1 MKGVSCMASTDTYFT
16 NAFEGKQVL
25 VTGASK
31 GIGLSV
37 AKGFARAGASLAIL
51 AKSNAIHSAAK
62 EIGLDC
68 RAPDHVFQCD
78 ISDSQAVAEA
88 VGSLDHI
95 DVLANVAGYQP
106 KTPVLDPDPMVDE
119 SFRRTMDINV
129 NGTWYVTREALKK
142 MGRGGKIIFTS
153 SIWGKTAVAEFAG
166 YVASK
171 HATMGMMR
179 SLAVELG
186 PKGINVN
193 AVCPGWVN
201 TEGAMWTVRI
211 EAEAVGVPVDE
222 YVESITSHQP
232 IPGIMEPAAMNAMYL
247 FLASDMAN
255 DITGQ
260 AYNVD
265 RGSYLG

>member
-1 MKGVSCMASTDTYFT
+1 MAAADTYFA
-16 NAFEGKQVL
+16 NAFKGKHVL
-25 VTGASK
+25 VSGASM

-37 AKGFARAGASLAIL
+37 AKGFARAGARLSIL
-51 AKSNAIHSAAK
+51 AENDAIHSAAE
-62 EIGLDC
+62 EIAQDSH
-68 RAPDHVFQCD
+68 APDHVFECD
-78 ISDSQAVAEA
+78 ISDPGAVAEA

-106 KTPVLDPDPMVDE
+106 MTPILDPDPMVDE
-119 SFRRTMDINV
+119 NFRRTMDINV
-129 NGTWYVTREALKK
+129 NGTWYVTREAVKK

-171 HATMGMMR
+171 HAVMGMMR
-179 SLAVELG
+179 SLAAELG
-186 PKGINVN
+186 PKGINAN

-201 TEGAMWTVRI
+201 TEGAMWTMRI
-211 EAEAVGVPVDE
+211 EAEEAGIPLDE
-222 YVESITSHQP
+222 HVENIASHLP
-232 IPGIMEPAAMNAMYL
+232 IPGFMETDAMNAMYL
-247 FLASDMAN
+247 FLGSDLAN

-265 RGSYLG
+265 RGSYFG

>member
-1 MKGVSCMASTDTYFT
+1 MAVTDTCFANVFNDKT
-16 NAFEGKQVL
+16 VL
-25 VTGASK
+25 VTGASM
-31 GIGLSV
+31 GIGLAV
-37 AKGFARAGASLAIL
+37 AKGFGRAGARLAIL
-51 AKSNAIHSAAK
+51 AENDAIMSAAE
-62 EIGLDC
+62 EIALDS
-68 RAPDHVFQCD
+68 RAPEHVFQCD
-78 ISDSQAVAEA
+78 ISDPQAVADA
-88 VGSLDHI
+88 VGSLDKI
-95 DVLANVAGYQP
+95 DVVANVAGYQP
-106 KTPVLDPDPMVDE
+106 MTPALDPYPKVDE
-119 SFRRTMDINV
+119 DFRRVMDINV
-129 NGTWYVTREALKK
+129 NGTWYVTRAALSK

-153 SIWGKTAVAEFAG
+153 SIWGKTAVAEFSG

-193 AVCPGWVN
+193 AVCPGWVK
-201 TEGAMWTVRI
+201 TEGAMWTLRD
-211 EAEAVGVPVDE
+211 EAAAAGVSLEE
-222 YVESITSHQP
+222 YADSIAQHQP
-232 IPGIMEPAAMNAMYL
+232 IAGFMEPEAMNAMYL